1 MRTIADTEQNRAAG
15 IEPQIPWRVTKVEA
29 LPSFRL
35 HVQFVDGTKG
45 MVDMASFLKR
55 DCGVF
60 KALRNVEVFNAV
72 HVEHG
77 AVTWPEELDLA
88 PDRMHDELQKA
99 EVYVM
104 R

>member
-1 MRTIADTEQNRAAG
+1 MRTIANTKQNSTAG
-15 IEPQIPWRVTKVEA
+15 IEQQIPWRVSKVEA
-29 LPSFRL
+29 LPTFRL
-35 HVQFVDGTKG
+35 HVQFEDGTG
-45 MVDMASFLKR
+45 GIVDMASFLKR

-60 KALRNVEVFNAV
+60 KVLRNVEVFKAV
-72 HVEHG
+72 HVARG